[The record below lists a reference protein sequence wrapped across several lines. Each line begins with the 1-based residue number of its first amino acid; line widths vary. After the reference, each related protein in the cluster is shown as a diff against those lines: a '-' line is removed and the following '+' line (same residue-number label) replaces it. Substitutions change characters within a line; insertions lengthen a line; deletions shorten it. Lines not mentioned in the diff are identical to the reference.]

1 MRGYSAL
8 AIARNAL
15 SDHAH
20 WPQAWRSPE
29 PQTAYDAI
37 IVGGG
42 GHGLACAYYL
52 AKEHGLR
59 RVAVLEKGWLGGGN
73 TGRNT
78 TIIRS
83 NYFYASSAAFYDF
96 ALRQYE
102 GLSRELNFNI
112 MFSPRGV
119 LVLSHTRHDL
129 EMNRRVANAMRLN
142 GIDADLISRDE
153 VKRLAPALDCS
164 PTARFPVLGAL
175 IQRRA
180 GTARHDAVAWA
191 YARAADALG
200 VDIIQSCE
208 VTGFQIERGRV
219 RGVET
224 SRGPIQ
230 APKVAIAVAGHSSV
244 LAEKAGFRLP
254 IISYALQAMVSE
266 PLKPVLDTVVLSPA
280 TGAYLSQSDKGEL
293 VIGGG
298 LDLYPSYAQRG
309 GLPVNETTVAGMLS
323 MFPSLSRVR
332 QLRQWAG
339 ICDVSP
345 DSSPILGKSPIEGI
359 YLSTGWGTGGFKA
372 IPAGGYCLAHTLAR
386 DEPHALNA
394 AFGLDRFVRNA
405 LVDEAGA
412 ASIPH

>member
-1 MRGYSAL
+1 
-8 AIARNAL
+8 
-15 SDHAH
+15 
-20 WPQAWRSPE
+20 
-29 PQTAYDAI
+29 
-37 IVGGG
+37 
-42 GHGLACAYYL
+42 
-52 AKEHGLR
+52 
-59 RVAVLEKGWLGGGN
+59 
-73 TGRNT
+73 
-78 TIIRS
+78 
-83 NYFYASSAAFYDF
+83 
-96 ALRQYE
+96 
-102 GLSRELNFNI
+102 
-112 MFSPRGV
+112 
-119 LVLSHTRHDL
+119 
-129 EMNRRVANAMRLN
+129 
-142 GIDADLISRDE
+142 
-153 VKRLAPALDCS
+153 
-164 PTARFPVLGAL
+164 
-175 IQRRA
+175 
-180 GTARHDAVAWA
+180 
-191 YARAADALG
+191 
-200 VDIIQSCE
+200 
-208 VTGFQIERGRV
+208 
-219 RGVET
+219 
-224 SRGPIQ
+224 
-230 APKVAIAVAGHSSV
+230 
-244 LAEKAGFRLP
+244 
-254 IISYALQAMVSE
+254 MVSE